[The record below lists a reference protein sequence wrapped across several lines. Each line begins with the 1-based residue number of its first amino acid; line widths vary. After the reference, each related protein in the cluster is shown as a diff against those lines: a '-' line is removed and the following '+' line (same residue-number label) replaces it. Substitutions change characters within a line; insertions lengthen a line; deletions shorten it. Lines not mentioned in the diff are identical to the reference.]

1 MTGSV
6 PQARLD
12 EPVVVGVVGL
22 GYVGL
27 PLACAFARTVA
38 CIGFDISRERIA
50 QLREGHDRT
59 RETLASDLRA
69 PLLRLTD
76 DPAALHDANFIIVA
90 VPTPVDSHKKPDLGA
105 LGLACDTVGR
115 HMARGSVVVFE
126 STVYPGVTEDFCVPA
141 LEKASGLT
149 FGTDFAVGYS
159 PERINPGDAEHTID
173 KVVKVVAG
181 CTPDVTA
188 RMAQVY
194 GLVVKAGIHC
204 APSIKTAEAAKVI
217 ENTQRDL
224 NIALM
229 NELAMIFDRAGIST
243 KAVLEAAATKWN
255 FVSFRPGLVGGH
267 CIGVD
272 PYYLTYKAEEL
283 GYHSQVILSG
293 RRINDSMGIYVAQ
306 QTVKAMIRAGKV
318 IDSARVLVL
327 GVAFKANVRD
337 MRNTRVADVVAELR
351 SYGIAVD
358 VADPLVDP
366 DEVERELNLT
376 LVADPFARRH
386 AYDAVIVAVGH
397 DAFKA
402 RSLDD
407 LVGLLRKER
416 GRGVLVDVGGVVTR
430 EAAESC
436 GVSYWSL

>member
-1 MTGSV
+1 MIASV
-6 PQARLD
+6 RDMPLEA
-12 EPVVVGVVGL
+12 PVVVGVVGL

-27 PLACAFARTVA
+27 PLACAFARTVP
-38 CIGFDISRERIA
+38 CIGFDISHERIA
-50 QLREGHDRT
+50 QLRNGHDRT
-59 RETLASDLRA
+59 RETLAADLRA
-69 PLLRLTD
+69 PLLQLTD
-76 DPAALHDANFIIVA
+76 DPAALRDANVIIVA

-105 LGLACDTVGR
+105 LGLACETVGR
-115 HMARGSVVVFE
+115 HMTRGAMVIFE

-141 LEKASGLT
+141 LERASRLT
-149 FGTDFAVGYS
+149 LGSDFTVGYS
-159 PERINPGDAEHTID
+159 PERINPGDSEHTID

-181 CTPDVTA
+181 STPEVTA

-204 APSIKTAEAAKVI
+204 APNIKTAEAAKVI

-229 NELAMIFDRAGIST
+229 NELAIIFDRAGIST

-255 FVSFRPGLVGGH
+255 FLSFRPGLVGGH

-318 IDSARVLVL
+318 IDNARVLVL
-327 GVAFKANVRD
+327 GVAFKANVPD
-337 MRNTRVADVVAELR
+337 MRNTRVADVVSELR

-358 VADPLVDP
+358 VSDPLVDP
-366 DEVERELNLT
+366 EEAERELNLT

-386 AYDAVIVAVGH
+386 AYDAVILAVGH
-397 DAFKA
+397 DRFKA
-402 RSLDD
+402 RPAEE
-407 LVGLLRKER
+407 LVGLLREER
-416 GRGVLVDVGGVVTR
+416 GRGVLVDVGGVMTR
-430 EAAESC
+430 DVAESL

>member
-1 MTGSV
+1 MMG
-6 PQARLD
+6 AGGR
-12 EPVVVGVVGL
+12 PVVVGVVGL

-27 PLACAFARTVA
+27 PLACAFARSVP
-38 CIGFDISRERIA
+38 CIGFDISHERIA

-59 RETLASDLRA
+59 REVPASDLRA

-76 DPAALHDANFIIVA
+76 DPAALHEATFIIVA

-105 LGLACDTVGR
+105 LGLACETVGR
-115 HMARGSVVVFE
+115 HMARGTTVVFE

-141 LEKASGLT
+141 LAMASRLT
-149 FGTDFAVGYS
+149 FGSDFTVGYS

-181 CTPDVTA
+181 CTPQVTA
-188 RMAQVY
+188 DMARVY

-204 APSIKTAEAAKVI
+204 APDIKTAEAAKVI

-229 NELAMIFDRAGIST
+229 NELAIIFDRAGIST

-255 FVSFRPGLVGGH
+255 FLSFRPGLVGGH

-318 IDSARVLVL
+318 IDNARVLVL
-327 GVAFKANVRD
+327 GVAFKANVSD
-337 MRNTRVADVVAELR
+337 MRNTRVADVVGELR
-351 SYGIAVD
+351 SYGIAVE
-358 VADPLVDP
+358 VCDPLVDP
-366 DEVERELNLT
+366 HEAEREMNVT
-376 LVADPFARRH
+376 LVPDPFARRH
-386 AYDAVIVAVGH
+386 AYDAVIVAVAH

-402 RSLDD
+402 RSAEEF
-407 LVGLLRKER
+407 VGLLREEH
-416 GRGVLVDVGGVVTR
+416 GRGVLVDVCGIVTR
-430 EAAESC
+430 DVAESL